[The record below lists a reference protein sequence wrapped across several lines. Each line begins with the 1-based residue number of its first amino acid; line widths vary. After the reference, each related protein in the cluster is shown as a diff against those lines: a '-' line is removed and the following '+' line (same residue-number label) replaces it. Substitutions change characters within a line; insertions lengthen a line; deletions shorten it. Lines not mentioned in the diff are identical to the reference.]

1 MVKTPVTYNSTIF
14 TINDADADLLI
25 DLEVTIPRAS
35 DIVCGEYTDEV
46 VTKMNSIGNQI
57 ANALNTATDQSRVIE
72 ELTAERDTLRR
83 EVEAVKARS
92 GQPYWWC
99 PKCKIEVDGKQV
111 TYWERHEMCGG
122 EVEIKT
128 EPYTEAK

>member
-1 MVKTPVTYNSTIF
+1 MIQQSKN
-14 TINDADADLLI
+14 
-25 DLEVTIPRAS
+25 
-35 DIVCGEYTDEV
+35 
-46 VTKMNSIGNQI
+46 
-57 ANALNTATDQSRVIE
+57 LNTATDQSRVIE
-72 ELTAERDTLRR
+72 ELTAELDALRR

>member
-1 MVKTPVTYNSTIF
+1 M
-14 TINDADADLLI
+14 ADKYSHFDMRAFRGHFRI
-25 DLEVTIPRAS
+25 AS
-35 DIVCGEYTDEV
+35 DHFEGMCKQFE
-46 VTKMNSIGNQI
+46 
-57 ANALNTATDQSRVIE
+57 ALESLYKKAQSDNE
-72 ELTAERDTLRR
+72 KLTAERDALKA
-83 EVEAVKARS
+83 EVEAGKVRS

-128 EPYTEAK
+128 EPYTEAKGESK